1 MRLFPSSTAVLFS
14 ALLSLLVPT
23 VTADRVFESSS
34 LDSCQTTDAFTVSLF
49 QIAYSPDNGT
59 LAINVEGSTSISG
72 NVILKVEAAAYGYVF
87 LRETVNPCTMGT
99 AFSGFCPL
107 NLPQITFD
115 TTYNNISSSISSR
128 IPGIAFQIPDLDATV
143 TVHLYMES
151 DQNTSLACVLTQI
164 SNGKTVNQDGVK
176 WATAIIAVLG
186 LIGSALVSGLGHANT
201 AAHVSLY
208 AASLFNYFQALA
220 ICGLVAV
227 PLPPIVQAWTQD
239 FNWSLGIIKVRFLQ
253 KFATWYQMST
263 GGTPST
269 ILATLETKSVQVAKR
284 ALEEGSRLIR
294 LTAPLG
300 RRTAQIATTESGEY
314 IVTGI
319 DRAAFRANIE
329 PTNLFL
335 TSLIFYCIFILLALV
350 GLALFKLLC
359 EVALRRRFF
368 PKQQTLL
375 QEFHDKWLV
384 TLKGVIFRL
393 ILLGYPLMTILC
405 LWQFTQDDS
414 PGEIFLALVF
424 LVGMTAALTLA
435 AFNVITVAKRSI
447 RIHRT
452 PAFLLYSDATILNKW
467 GFLYIPFRASAY
479 FYIIPT
485 LAYILLKG
493 IFVGLVQSNGKV
505 QTFALIVIEI
515 AALVGACVARPWMD
529 KPANIINISICVVN
543 FLNAVFLLIFTNIFN
558 GPGLLIGITGMIF
571 FFLNVIFALVLL
583 ILVLV
588 VVTLSLFRKDPE
600 SRYHPIADNRGSF
613 IKSQTNLVPMELDQL
628 GLTARGGF
636 DNEKDMHA
644 HDLPHHQGDNG
655 YPNTTYSGA
664 GGPASPGL
672 QTFNSSPAFQP
683 AYHSAERLGDPFGG
697 SDSGRL
703 RASPVYDTDSSRPG
717 SSQSHLQRE
726 KSPFGGDR
734 RPATSPWQRGA
745 GYEH

>member
-1 MRLFPSSTAVLFS
+1 MRLFSSTAVLFS
-14 ALLSLLVPT
+14 AFLSLLVPT
-23 VTADRVFESSS
+23 ASADRVFESSS
-34 LDSCQTTDAFTVSLF
+34 LDSCQSTTAFSVSLF

-59 LAINVEGSTSISG
+59 LAINVEGSTSITG
-72 NVILKVEAAAYGYVF
+72 NVILKVEAAAYGYIF

-99 AFSGFCPL
+99 AFAGFCPL
-107 NLPQITFD
+107 NLAQITFD
-115 TTYNNISSSISSR
+115 TTYNNISSSISTK

-143 TVHLYMES
+143 TVHLYS
-151 DQNTSLACVLTQI
+151 ADDLNTSLACVVTHI

-176 WATAIIAVLG
+176 WATAFIAVLG

-220 ICGLVAV
+220 IIGLVAV

-239 FNWSLGIIKVRFLQ
+239 FNWSLGIIKVKFLQ

-284 ALEEGSRLIR
+284 AVEEGVRLIR
-294 LTAPLG
+294 LTRALRP
-300 RRTAQIATTESGEY
+300 RTAPIATTQNGEY

-350 GLALFKLLC
+350 GLAVFKLMC
-359 EVALRRRFF
+359 ELALRRRWF

-405 LWQFTQDDS
+405 LWQFTQNDS

-424 LVGMTAALTLA
+424 LVGMTVALAMA

-467 GFLYIPFRASAY
+467 GFLYIPFKASAY

-485 LAYILLKG
+485 LAYILMKG
-493 IFVGLVQSNGKV
+493 IFVGLVQGSGKV
-505 QTFALIVIEI
+505 QSFALIIIEF
-515 AALVGACVARPWMD
+515 AALIGACIARPWMD
-529 KPANIINISICVVN
+529 KPANAINISICVVN
-543 FLNAVFLLIFTNIFN
+543 SLNAIFLLIFTDIFN

-628 GLTARGGF
+628 GLSARGGIES
-636 DNEKDMHA
+636 EKDMHA
-644 HDLPHHQGDNG
+644 HDLAHHQGDNG
-655 YPNTTYSGA
+655 YPNTSYNGA
-664 GGPASPGL
+664 GGPPSPGL
-672 QTFNSSPAFQP
+672 QTFNSNPAFQP
-683 AYHSAERLGDPFGG
+683 AHYHPAERLGDPYGG
-697 SDSGRL
+697 SDNGRL

-726 KSPFGGDR
+726 KSPFGADR